1 MAQRLLPIVHKQLES
16 SFISGMQESAEC
28 KKSYNFTAEETGQ
41 DVNLCRAGT
50 SHPENEG
57 RLIKLLKLQAFLFV
71 TASII

>member
-1 MAQRLLPIVHKQLES
+1 
-16 SFISGMQESAEC
+16 MQESAEC
-28 KKSYNFTAEETGQ
+28 KKSCNFTAEETGQ